1 MLGQGMSGF
10 GGKGKKRTSLS
21 ERLEISQS
29 RARIATLIGQ
39 YEEIE
44 MEGEELSLSLSLSLS
59 LTPTLTR
66 TQARTRTRTRTL

>member
-44 MEGEELSLSLSLSLS
+44 MEGEELSLSLSL
-59 LTPTLTR
+59 TPTLTQ
-66 TQARTRTRTRTL
+66 TQARTRTRTRNLTSP

>member
-1 MLGQGMSGF
+1 MSGF

-44 MEGEELSLSLSLSLS
+44 MEGEELSLSLREEGAFDEMGKLKD
-59 LTPTLTR
+59 TVMTMVMDFKMEP
-66 TQARTRTRTRTL
+66 